1 MNQHNVHLLDLPNEI
16 LFFILKK
23 LDNIHVL
30 YSLLGIN
37 NQRLHIIA
45 QEQIFT
51 NILNFVSISQSTD
64 EIFSTILN
72 RFCTSILPII
82 HKNVKS
88 LIVDSISMECI
99 LRASNYP
106 NLTELKLF
114 NFNKAIVSQYFMD
127 DSLFGHIFKQQITNL
142 ILIINENN
150 IEIEKEAY
158 TKNVY
163 VVILAFFKNLKHLT
177 IVESSSMDNYPR
189 LSLCDLSPT
198 TFFSSTLTKLCI
210 NVKNFDDVQALLD
223 GRLKQLITLIVQVD
237 SIHDRILTSYK
248 WNDLPNLKC
257 FSLTCYRSFQGF
269 DNVIVRL
276 LHRMI
281 YLEELTL
288 YLHIFGGSK
297 FIAGTHLDNEILIHM
312 PQLHTFI
319 FYIASENVIADPT
332 IRVSNDDIQ
341 RTFTNIEHRQVA
353 CMVDYFKPDTMICRI
368 FSLPFKFH
376 RLEHI
381 TNNIPNIIFNSVTY
395 LKLWDTDP
403 FKYKFF
409 VRLARAFPFL
419 KNLSIRNIVRP
430 FLFDQNNHLRDK
442 DWLSIIEYPHL
453 ISLDMERAHS
463 YYVEDFL
470 NETKAYLPHLTELKV
485 LYYSLQIVTKYF
497 TRNETRRNCARVRQL
512 IVENPIAYPKDVYC
526 YFPSLSV

>member
-16 LFFILKK
+16 LFLILKK
-23 LDNIHVL
+23 LDNIDVL
-30 YSLLGIN
+30 YSLWDIN

-64 EIFSTILN
+64 EISSTILN
-72 RFCTSILPII
+72 RFCISILPRI

-88 LIVDSISMECI
+88 LIVDSNSMECI
-99 LRASNYP
+99 LRAGNYP

-114 NFNKAIVSQYFMD
+114 NFNKAIVSRYFMD
-127 DSLFGHIFKQQITNL
+127 DSLFGHICKQQITNL

-150 IEIEKEAY
+150 IEIQKAAY

-177 IVESSSMDNYPR
+177 IVESSSIDNYPR
-189 LSLCDLSPT
+189 LSSYDLSPT
-198 TFFSSTLTKLCI
+198 TFSSSTLTKLCI
-210 NVKNFDDVQALLD
+210 NVNSFDDVHALLD
-223 GRLKQLITLIVQVD
+223 GRLKQLITLIVQVY
-237 SIHDRILTSYK
+237 SIHDQIPTSYK
-248 WNDLPNLKC
+248 RNDLPNLKC
-257 FSLTCYRSFQGF
+257 FSLTCNRSFQGF
-269 DNVIVRL
+269 DNLIVRL

-281 YLEELTL
+281 HLEELTL

-297 FIAGTHLDNEILIHM
+297 FIAGTHLNNEILIRM

-319 FYIASENVIADPT
+319 FYIASDNPIADPT

-353 CMVDYFKPDTMICRI
+353 FMVDYFEPYNMICRV

-376 RLEHI
+376 LLERI
-381 TNNIPNIIFNSVTY
+381 GNNIPNIVFNSVTH
-395 LKLWDTDP
+395 LKLWDKDA
-403 FKYKFF
+403 FKYEFF

-419 KNLSIRNIVRP
+419 KNLSIHNFIPP
-430 FLFDQNNHLRDK
+430 FLADDYHLRDK

-453 ISLDMERAHS
+453 ISLD
-463 YYVEDFL
+463 VELAYSDYGENFL
-470 NETKAYLPHLTELKV
+470 NETKAYIPHLAELKV
-485 LYYSLQIVTKYF
+485 TYFALEIMTKNF
-497 TRNETRRNCARVRQL
+497 TRNETRRNCAGVRQL
-512 IVENPIAYPKDVYC
+512 IIEGLTVYPKDVYC
-526 YFPSLSV
+526 YFPLLSV

>member
-16 LFFILKK
+16 LFLILKK
-23 LDNIHVL
+23 LDNIDVL
-30 YSLLGIN
+30 YSLWDIN

-64 EIFSTILN
+64 EISSTILN
-72 RFCTSILPII
+72 RFCISILPRI

-88 LIVDSISMECI
+88 LIVDSNSMECI
-99 LRASNYP
+99 LRAGNYP

-114 NFNKAIVSQYFMD
+114 NFNKAIVSRYFMD
-127 DSLFGHIFKQQITNL
+127 DSLFGHICKQQITNL

-150 IEIEKEAY
+150 IEIQKAAY

-177 IVESSSMDNYPR
+177 IVESSSIDNYPR
-189 LSLCDLSPT
+189 LSSYDLSPT
-198 TFFSSTLTKLCI
+198 TFSSSTLTKLCI
-210 NVKNFDDVQALLD
+210 N
-223 GRLKQLITLIVQVD
+223 
-237 SIHDRILTSYK
+237 
-248 WNDLPNLKC
+248 NDLPNLKC
-257 FSLTCYRSFQGF
+257 FSLTCNRSFQGF
-269 DNVIVRL
+269 DNLIVRL

-281 YLEELTL
+281 HLEELTL

-297 FIAGTHLDNEILIHM
+297 FIAGTHLNNEILIHM

-319 FYIASENVIADPT
+319 FYIASDNPIADPT

-353 CMVDYFKPDTMICRI
+353 FMVDYFEPYNMICRV

-376 RLEHI
+376 LLERI
-381 TNNIPNIIFNSVTY
+381 GNNIPNIVFNSVTH
-395 LKLWDTDP
+395 LKLWDKDA
-403 FKYKFF
+403 FKYEFF

-419 KNLSIRNIVRP
+419 KNLSIHNFIPP
-430 FLFDQNNHLRDK
+430 FLADDYHLRDK

-453 ISLDMERAHS
+453 ISLD
-463 YYVEDFL
+463 VELAYSDYGENFL
-470 NETKAYLPHLTELKV
+470 NETKAYIPHLAELKV
-485 LYYSLQIVTKYF
+485 TYFALEIMTKNF
-497 TRNETRRNCARVRQL
+497 TRNETRRNCAGVRQL
-512 IVENPIAYPKDVYC
+512 IIEGLTVYPKDVYC
-526 YFPSLSV
+526 YFPLLSV

>member
-1 MNQHNVHLLDLPNEI
+1 MS
-16 LFFILKK
+16 KM
-23 LDNIHVL
+23 
-30 YSLLGIN
+30 
-37 NQRLHIIA
+37 
-45 QEQIFT
+45 T
-51 NILNFVSISQSTD
+51 NIYWLV
-64 EIFSTILN
+64 
-72 RFCTSILPII
+72 
-82 HKNVKS
+82 
-88 LIVDSISMECI
+88 VD
-99 LRASNYP
+99 
-106 NLTELKLF
+106 
-114 NFNKAIVSQYFMD
+114 
-127 DSLFGHIFKQQITNL
+127 
-142 ILIINENN
+142 
-150 IEIEKEAY
+150 
-158 TKNVY
+158 
-163 VVILAFFKNLKHLT
+163 
-177 IVESSSMDNYPR
+177 
-189 LSLCDLSPT
+189 
-198 TFFSSTLTKLCI
+198 
-210 NVKNFDDVQALLD
+210 
-223 GRLKQLITLIVQVD
+223 
-237 SIHDRILTSYK
+237 
-248 WNDLPNLKC
+248 NDLPNLKC